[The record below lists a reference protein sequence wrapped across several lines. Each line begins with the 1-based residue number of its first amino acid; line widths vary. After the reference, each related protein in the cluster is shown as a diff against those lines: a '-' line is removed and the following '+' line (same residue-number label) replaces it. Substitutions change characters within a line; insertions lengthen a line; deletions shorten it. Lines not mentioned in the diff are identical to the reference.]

1 MKHTKAS
8 KRAAIKNLQREIAEL
23 REISESMNA
32 AKDRGDYA
40 AFSGDATAFARK
52 HARVLL
58 AWDAV

>member
-1 MKHTKAS
+1 MKHTKAG
-8 KRAAIKNLQREIAEL
+8 KAALKNLQREIEEL

-40 AFSGDATAFARK
+40 AFSGDATAFIAK
-52 HARVLL
+52 HRRVLL